1 VSSKLQAVTCALRPS
16 QDAVLAGLVFVAT
29 AVTATIAW
37 ELSGDAVTD
46 IRLYHAYGER
56 IAGGAVPYRDFAFEY
71 PPGALPAIVLPALV
85 TDSLDAYRVVFV
97 AEMAVVGFVGVLLVA
112 AGLGALGRHAPER
125 RLALATVA
133 LLPLLLGGVI
143 LTRFDLVPA
152 SLVAA
157 ALLLVALGR
166 HRAAALVVGVGIAVK
181 LYPAL
186 LVPLLGVAAWR
197 RGGRRELAVVLA
209 LAAVPALAAYLPL
222 LLVAPEGVADSISR
236 QVGRPLQIESL
247 GAGVLLA
254 LHHAFGLSLE
264 WTSGSG
270 SQNLSGAVPDA
281 VAVLQG
287 LLQVAAVAIVWLT
300 FARGPATTERLVRH
314 AAAAVVAFV
323 ALSKVLS
330 PQFLVW
336 LLLLVPLVG
345 GLRSR
350 AALWLFALA
359 CALTAVWFPALY
371 WELVREFDP
380 LASWLVLAR
389 GVTLVALLVV
399 LVTPATER
407 ARARSR
413 LPAPSAGRT

>member
-1 VSSKLQAVTCALRPS
+1 MRRPS
-16 QDAVLAGLVFVAT
+16 AEALVAALVFVAT
-29 AVTATIAW
+29 AVTATVAW

-46 IRLYHAYGER
+46 VRLYYAYGER
-56 IAGGAVPYRDFAFEY
+56 IAGGAVPYRDFALEY

-85 TDSLDAYRVVFV
+85 TDSLEGYRAVFV
-97 AEMAVVGFVGVLLVA
+97 AEMALVGVVGVLLVA
-112 AGLGALGRHAPER
+112 AALRALDRRTTER
-125 RLALATVA
+125 RFALAAVA

-152 SLVAA
+152 ALVAA

-166 HRAAALVVGVGIAVK
+166 DRAAALVVGVGIAVK

-197 RGGRRELAVVLA
+197 RDRRREPAFVVA
-209 LAAVPALAAYLPL
+209 LATAPVLVAYLPF
-222 LLVAPEGVADSISR
+222 LLVAPDGVADSIGR
-236 QVGRPLQIESL
+236 QLGRPLQIESL
-247 GAGVLLA
+247 GAGVLLT
-254 LHHAFGLSLE
+254 LHQAFGLSLE
-264 WTSGSG
+264 WASGSG
-270 SQNLSGAVPDA
+270 SQNLSGALPDT

-287 LLQVAAVAIVWLT
+287 LLQVAAVAAVWLA
-300 FARGPATTERLVRH
+300 FARGPATAERLVRH

-399 LVTPATER
+399 LVTPATEP